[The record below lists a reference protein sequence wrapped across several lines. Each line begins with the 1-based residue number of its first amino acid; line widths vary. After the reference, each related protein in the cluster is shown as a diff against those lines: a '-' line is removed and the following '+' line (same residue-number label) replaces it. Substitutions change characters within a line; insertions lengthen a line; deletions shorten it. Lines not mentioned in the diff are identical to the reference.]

1 MFKLSSFGSWGLQ
14 EVPGEQRGEAL
25 SKIGTVT
32 EDRKG
37 HSNSQRGT
45 SGDRRDQGEPVTC
58 TAEFTIRKKQL
69 SHHGE
74 CGKVIGKKKRSSLR
88 LPAAEGQVSDPYL
101 TLYSNKFVWGRGDR
115 EMNGDTEKKKELFKR
130 QESRERTLAWPRKHW
145 KQVLSVLHV
154 PGSASAGAG
163 CLTTWELQASNPERS
178 PEKGG
183 GGVLVHLAP
192 TLVGVGRRVLGEVRS
207 RERGPGQTRPRTP
220 GPAHL
225 EGRGQR
231 FARAGDGD

>member
-45 SGDRRDQGEPVTC
+45 SEDRRDQGEPVTC

-101 TLYSNKFVWGRGDR
+101 TLYSNKFVWGRGVR
-115 EMNGDTEKKKELFKR
+115 EMNGDTEKKKNYSRGKR
-130 QESRERTLAWPRKHW
+130 VVKGPWRGLENTGNRFFRFFTYQGAPP
-145 KQVLSVLHV
+145 QVQ
-154 PGSASAGAG
+154 GA
-163 CLTTWELQASNPERS
+163 
-178 PEKGG
+178 
-183 GGVLVHLAP
+183 
-192 TLVGVGRRVLGEVRS
+192 
-207 RERGPGQTRPRTP
+207 
-220 GPAHL
+220 
-225 EGRGQR
+225 
-231 FARAGDGD
+231 

>member
-1 MFKLSSFGSWGLQ
+1 MDVQ
-14 EVPGEQRGEAL
+14 
-25 SKIGTVT
+25 
-32 EDRKG
+32 
-37 HSNSQRGT
+37 
-45 SGDRRDQGEPVTC
+45 
-58 TAEFTIRKKQL
+58 
-69 SHHGE
+69 
-74 CGKVIGKKKRSSLR
+74 KKK
-88 LPAAEGQVSDPYL
+88 
-101 TLYSNKFVWGRGDR
+101 K
-115 EMNGDTEKKKELFKR
+115 LFKR
-130 QESRERTLAWPRKHW
+130 QESRDRTLAWPRKHW

-163 CLTTWELQASNPERS
+163 CLTTWEQQASNPERS

-192 TLVGVGRRVLGEVRS
+192 TLVGVGRRVLGEVKS